1 MESSIRR
8 WRSTAARVRAV
19 RAPLRK
25 KVLGPI
31 PPPENSLGIHSD
43 PCAYTGICFGLSGP
57 KVTVQ
62 IVRSSSGL
70 RCATAAVPFADNR
83 QSKAVRRRVDGREGD
98 GISTYR
104 GTFDDIVQSFVEPR
118 TEPQR
123 TGIGHLTN
131 CGRSQRHYWHPSRNS
146 RCQCMRLDS
155 CGFQDDPHGRSKKFF
170 G

>member
-1 MESSIRR
+1 
-8 WRSTAARVRAV
+8 VRAA

-43 PCAYTGICFGLSGP
+43 PCAYTGIFFGLSGP

-70 RCATAAVPFADNR
+70 RCATAAVPFADNS
-83 QSKAVRRRVDGREGD
+83 QSKAVRRRVDGRD

-104 GTFDDIVQSFVEPR
+104 GTFDDTVQSFVEPR

-123 TGIGHLTN
+123 TGNRTPNELRTIAASLLVSLPQQQMPMHA
-131 CGRSQRHYWHPSRNS
+131 
-146 RCQCMRLDS
+146 
-155 CGFQDDPHGRSKKFF
+155 HG
-170 G
+170 